1 MELVGL
7 SLQSCPGHGSHR
19 SPAAGGST
27 VRYADADCGEAIPLP
42 SGHALLVY
50 SISTVR
56 SCASRGASLSLSVGF
71 NLNVLG
77 NSCSHMH
84 L

>member
-19 SPAAGGST
+19 SPAGGST
-27 VRYADADCGEAIPLP
+27 IRYADADCGEAIPLP

-56 SCASRGASLSLSVGF
+56 S
-71 NLNVLG
+71 
-77 NSCSHMH
+77 
-84 L
+84 